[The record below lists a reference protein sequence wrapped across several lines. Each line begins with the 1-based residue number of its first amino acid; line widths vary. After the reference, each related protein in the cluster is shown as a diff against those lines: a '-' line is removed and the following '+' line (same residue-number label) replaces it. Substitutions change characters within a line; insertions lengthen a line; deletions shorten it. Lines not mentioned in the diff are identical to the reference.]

1 MKRVI
6 SIAITVIFLIGML
19 PAQPVVASCPVSVEV
34 TNIANDGDG
43 SLRQALGTVCT
54 GGVITFYST
63 LSGLTITLDPGVQ
76 LTLERNVT
84 IDASALA
91 DRVAI
96 DADIMGRVLWVNSGV
111 TATLNHLMIAHGNP
125 AGDGG
130 GIYNQGNLT
139 VINTVL
145 YNNLSGNFGGGIYNT
160 GTLAVIDSRLDSNS
174 ATKFGGGIFNY
185 GGSVT
190 VTNSIVEESGAGDGG
205 GGMYNAASGT
215 LTVINSTLS
224 QNTAGSGGGIRSE
237 FGTVTTVTGS
247 MLIMNNTTDPLGS
260 GGGLFNSPGGTM
272 TVANSTLAGNT
283 ANQWGG
289 GIINYGTLTLKNSTL
304 SGNSAHENAQ
314 GGLTNMESGARLH
327 LFNTIIANS
336 ASGWDCGN
344 ENGGVISTNTNNLVE
359 DGTCAAS
366 LSGDPML
373 GGLAD
378 NGGPTWTM
386 ALLEGSPAID
396 AGDDATCAA
405 APVSGKDQ
413 RGVTRPQGAHCDIGA
428 YEKIQVTIYLPMI
441 FR

>member
-6 SIAITVIFLIGML
+6 SIAITVIFLMGML
-19 PAQPVVASCPVSVEV
+19 PAQSVVASCPVSVEV
-34 TNIANDGDG
+34 TNIANDGAG

-76 LTLERNVT
+76 LSLERNVT

-91 DRVAI
+91 DRVTI
-96 DADIMGRVLWVNSGV
+96 DADNMGRVLWVYSGV
-111 TATLNHLMIAHGNP
+111 TATLNSLRISHGNP
-125 AGDGG
+125 TGDGG
-130 GIYNQGNLT
+130 GIYNLGNLT

-145 YNNLSGNFGGGIYNT
+145 YNNLSGYFGGGIYNA

-174 ATKFGGGIFNY
+174 TAGFGGGIFNN

-205 GGMYNAASGT
+205 GGMYNASSGT

-224 QNTAGSGGGIRSE
+224 QNTAASGGGIRSE
-237 FGTVTTVTGS
+237 SGTVTTVTGS
-247 MLIMNNTTDPLGS
+247 MLIMNNTTDPNGS
-260 GGGLFNSPGGTM
+260 GGGLFNGPGGTM

-283 ANQWGG
+283 ANQYGG
-289 GIINYGTLTLKNSTL
+289 GIANYGTLTLKNSTL
-304 SGNSAHENAQ
+304 SGNTGHAFAG
-314 GGLTNMESGARLH
+314 GGLANYNNTAILH
-327 LFNTIIANS
+327 YANTIIANS
-336 ASGWDCGN
+336 PTGGDCAN
-344 ENGGVISTNTNNLVE
+344 VNGGLIPTNINNQVE
-359 DGTCAAS
+359 DGSCGGTM
-366 LSGDPML
+366 GDPML
-373 GGLAD
+373 GGLAN
-378 NGGPTWTM
+378 NGGPTQTM

-428 YEKIQVTIYLPMI
+428 YEKINTIIFLPMI